1 MPLPHG
7 SHLQQELTMTEQ
19 QPNANSAASS
29 DTPTVSAVEQTNASR
44 RKFITRAGVV
54 SIPTI
59 MAINS
64 GSAFGCINL
73 GCTPGQTNLS
83 GTTSAVASAVA
94 NPQNTPN
101 KAYKIP
107 LWPKVD
113 LIQRIVAVDFDKYLI
128 DIGQPAKFNGKTIK
142 GSSTLKQIFGS
153 SLTLTSSQS
162 NAKVF
167 TYTVASDNSIRATG
181 GLLTHTTLC
190 GLFLSAF
197 LGAVWERHPRYRQE
211 FNQNNGPYCYPEPSA
226 LISAYNKA
234 MLTSAGQNEFKELM
248 EIYMRYRK
256 LA

>member
-1 MPLPHG
+1 
-7 SHLQQELTMTEQ
+7 MTEQ
-19 QPNANSAASS
+19 QPNANSAAST
-29 DTPTVSAVEQTNASR
+29 DGATVSAVEQTNASR

-94 NPQNTPN
+94 NPKNTPT
-101 KAYKIP
+101 KSYKIP

-113 LIQRIVAVDFDKYLI
+113 RIQQIVAVDFDRYLI

-142 GSSTLKQIFGS
+142 GSSTLKQVFGG
-153 SLTLTSSQS
+153 SLSYLNVNS
-162 NAKVF
+162 NEKIF
-167 TYTVASDNSIRATG
+167 TYTVYDGSIIATG
-181 GLLTHTTLC
+181 GLLNRNTVI

-197 LGAVWERHPRYRQE
+197 LGAIWERHPRYRQE
-211 FNQNNGPYCYPEPSA
+211 FNKNNGPYCYPEPIA
-226 LISAYNKA
+226 LINAYNKA
-234 MLTSAGQNEFKELM
+234 ISSAAGQNEFKELM
-248 EIYMRYRK
+248 EIYMRYRT